1 MNAVSTPAIFESS
14 REICSLYEMHTA
26 WKIAASRRLRHNNY
40 SSLSLLWPFL
50 FHTSQLGNRAA
61 SQDNGVE
68 GISAKHIKKSTKCS
82 KATNNEICTGCLYCR
97 NTLRGIWLNFISGDY
112 CSQNIDNNDDNDNID
127 NNDDND
133 NNCPVEA
140 EYLFQFG
147 LFCAAASRLMT
158 K

>member
-61 SQDNGVE
+61 SQDNGV
-68 GISAKHIKKSTKCS
+68 GGKDAKYIKRAQNVQKQPTMKSALIVYIVKT
-82 KATNNEICTGCLYCR
+82 
-97 NTLRGIWLNFISGDY
+97 
-112 CSQNIDNNDDNDNID
+112 
-127 NNDDND
+127 
-133 NNCPVEA
+133 P
-140 EYLFQFG
+140 
-147 LFCAAASRLMT
+147 
-158 K
+158 